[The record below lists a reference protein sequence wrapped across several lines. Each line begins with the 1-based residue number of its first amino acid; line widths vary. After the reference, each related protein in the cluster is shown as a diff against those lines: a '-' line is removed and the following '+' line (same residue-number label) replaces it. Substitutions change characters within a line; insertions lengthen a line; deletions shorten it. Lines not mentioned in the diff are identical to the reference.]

1 MERWSDM
8 TKDYTAAT
16 IRLEK
21 SYQSMQLARKVIA
34 AEVRAEFRAKERAE
48 IERRQLAVKVAFAQ
62 EMAEEMA
69 AGLPGNII
77 REKVL
82 RTRDWGRWVDYRD
95 LAGIEPE
102 RVTAQKARQ
111 AREQAENPF
120 EWSSTRDVLIVRL
133 NSRGEPLATPLEYDM
148 TTNRFTGGVWWPDL
162 VGGDDTPETEARR
175 GDANINNMVSAE
187 IQRAIDAGEIEA

>member
-1 MERWSDM
+1 M

-69 AGLPGNII
+69 AGLGP
-77 REKVL
+77 
-82 RTRDWGRWVDYRD
+82 
-95 LAGIEPE
+95 
-102 RVTAQKARQ
+102 
-111 AREQAENPF
+111 
-120 EWSSTRDVLIVRL
+120 
-133 NSRGEPLATPLEYDM
+133 
-148 TTNRFTGGVWWPDL
+148 
-162 VGGDDTPETEARR
+162 VGGLPRPGR
-175 GDANINNMVSAE
+175 Y
-187 IQRAIDAGEIEA
+187 